1 MIATPAGDRDKRVT
15 FQVPVRTPDGMGG
28 FNATTWS
35 TQCKQWAKIESVS
48 GSKSYETQQVMHGV
62 THTITTR
69 YFAGAT
75 PDCRILFRGRVF
87 AIGSMANVEECN
99 REILWFAK
107 EMTSE

>member
-1 MIATPAGDRDKRVT
+1 MIATPAGERNKRVT
-15 FQVPVRTPDGMGG
+15 FQVPTRLSDGMGG
-28 FNATTWS
+28 FVSTTWAD
-35 TQCKQWAKIESVS
+35 QCKQWAKIEAVS

-69 YFAGAT
+69 YFSGAT

-99 REILWFAK
+99 QEIRWFAK
-107 EMTSE
+107 EMTGE